1 MDRLAIYLAVL
12 IGSCVAGGLLIAAFA
27 LDYYSIWAFVV
38 CGVIGLIAA
47 YPAGYWV
54 SRYIKRND
62 PDFNHRKPRQS
73 DGILPDPKAP
83 EI

>member
-12 IGSCVAGGLLIAAFA
+12 IGACVAGALVIAAFT
-27 LDYYSIWAFVV
+27 LGYYSVWAFVV
-38 CGVIGLIAA
+38 SGAVGLVVA
-47 YPAGYWV
+47 YPAGLWV

-62 PDFNHRKPRQS
+62 PNWKYGKKARK
-73 DGILPDPKAP
+73 GGVLPDPNAP